1 MPSSLLQYHRNNIN
15 IRDNIIYTK
24 YMKDISAFY
33 SYKSN
38 KSTYMLFVRDARG
51 SNTGNTGSTA
61 NIYIETQY
69 GSIIIPYK
77 DLVHKYKKLYVYY
90 IISLQLTPRNTKI
103 YYCDIGYK
111 GIYKELRNWYILTN
125 ICWKSLYL
133 SFGDYCYFRENP
145 LNINMTV
152 CDNENTIDN
161 FINLSNNENYEDPYK
176 ICDWLINHEIKV
188 ITNELYHNEL
198 IVNNEKRVYVL
209 LQIVKRHFNINEDIM
224 LKIYQYIVFDIEHKI
239 LI

>member
-1 MPSSLLQYHRNNIN
+1 MPCSLLQYHRNNIN
-15 IRDNIIYTK
+15 NINIRDTTTYTR

-33 SYKSN
+33 SYKGIN
-38 KSTYMLFVRDARG
+38 KSTYMLFVRNAYG
-51 SNTGNTGSTA
+51 

-77 DLVHKYKKLYVYY
+77 DLLHKYKRLYVYY

-145 LNINMTV
+145 LNITMTV
-152 CDNENTIDN
+152 CDNENTIYN

-176 ICDWLINHEIKV
+176 ICDWLINHEINI

-198 IVNNEKRVYVL
+198 IVNNEKRVYML